1 MSTLFRRD
9 GPFLPLLSLSHLCSF
24 SCFFFLP
31 PLASDG
37 TECQLLNSHFFKTVL
52 DAVNSVSRQ
61 VYDKRIVKLNIYIHL
76 QRRDNI
82 LDNEKNRA
90 GPTHSWLFILRDDGP
105 RHFKTLTAWHSPRVL
120 CWGNWLNSS
129 VILILRVSSLCLSKD
144 DECMD
149 FQSQLMPF

>member
-90 GPTHSWLFILRDDGP
+90 GPTHSWLFILWDDGL
-105 RHFKTLTAWHSPRVL
+105 RHFKTLTAWYNPRVL
-120 CWGNWLNSS
+120 
-129 VILILRVSSLCLSKD
+129 VILIFRVSLLCLSKD
-144 DECMD
+144 DECED